1 MTPHVPNTS
10 GSSIR
15 SGPSHTGQRS
25 NRNSGGHSSGNNHNS
40 NIGTSNSSSI
50 AAMNLSGIDKK
61 RPRALEESPQSSR
74 KKIAGELM
82 AFQFQSLSLSNA
94 DGSPLVEGAVSS
106 GFLPQLHLPAQQQT
120 GHEEQ
125 RQQQLEPSQQQFQ
138 HQRSRAVSSPVA
150 SEVVSETTPRKGA
163 PLLAVAVSS
172 DSSSSNYS
180 PMPPRITPPPVTS
193 AATLDLSMLMDE
205 GRSGN
210 TVVLSENLGQGVAR
224 NSSASS
230 SSSSTASSTVKVLSL
245 RQRKWNSVSKEWQE
259 WQEVEATHT
268 PDLPSALAEYT
279 TQIHLTDSGSNGS
292 SSSSPQP
299 NGIELRHTVGH
310 DGAHSWVGTRGKE
323 TSSEWSL
330 GSSGQSNGLGRQ
342 RSFHEQGER
351 PRQEHGDNI
360 SNQEPRS
367 SYGARARSFS
377 ETNIHP
383 YTQQHQQQLY
393 HLQDPP
399 IITNQI
405 NRHINLCD
413 ALDIYLVIT
422 ATTSICTMKAG
433 GRGTTM
439 EKRDFRGK
447 CYSRKLTRLGHTT
460 ASQVQAQI
468 TNIINRP
475 GCHSP

>member
-25 NRNSGGHSSGNNHNS
+25 KRNSGGHSSGNNHNS
-40 NIGTSNSSSI
+40 NIDTSNSSSI

-106 GFLPQLHLPAQQQT
+106 GFLPQLHLPVQQQT
-120 GHEEQ
+120 RHEEQ

-138 HQRSRAVSSPVA
+138 HQRSRAVSSPVV
-150 SEVVSETTPRKGA
+150 SEVVSETTLRKGA
-163 PLLAVAVSS
+163 PLLAVAVST

-180 PMPPRITPPPVTS
+180 PLPPHITPPPVTS
-193 AATLDLSMLMDE
+193 AATLDLSMLIDE
-205 GRSGN
+205 GRGDN
-210 TVVLSENLGQGVAR
+210 TVALSQNLGQGVAR

-259 WQEVEATHT
+259 WQEGLKLDIPWVMMELI
-268 PDLPSALAEYT
+268 PGSALAARRR
-279 TQIHLTDSGSNGS
+279 H
-292 SSSSPQP
+292 P
-299 NGIELRHTVGH
+299 NGRLGVAVRVTDLVDSDHSTSKESDPDKSMVTTFRTKSR
-310 DGAHSWVGTRGKE
+310 GAHMELEHDRSARPTLAHIPSNTNNSYIIYRIHRCIPNPRPHFIRCRCHRERIIYWHRLTR
-323 TSSEWSL
+323 
-330 GSSGQSNGLGRQ
+330 
-342 RSFHEQGER
+342 
-351 PRQEHGDNI
+351 
-360 SNQEPRS
+360 
-367 SYGARARSFS
+367 
-377 ETNIHP
+377 TNS
-383 YTQQHQQQLY
+383 
-393 HLQDPP
+393 
-399 IITNQI
+399 IINQI

-413 ALDIYLVIT
+413 TLDIHLVIT

-439 EKRDFRGK
+439 EKRDFHGK
-447 CYSRKLTRLGHTT
+447 CYSRKLTRLGHAT